1 MHEISSCGWDKTT
14 KFLTTPIKRE
24 EQENIT
30 DIESAA
36 WYCDEV
42 GNHTV
47 NNKEKKKLQYAA
59 TEDLYGIDGDQSVT
73 TIHERND
80 H

>member
-1 MHEISSCGWDKTT
+1 MHEISSCGWDKAT

-36 WYCDEV
+36 WYRDEV
-42 GNHTV
+42 GEHMV
-47 NNKEKKKLQYAA
+47 DNNKKRKSQYAA
-59 TEDLYGIDGDQSVT
+59 PEAL
-73 TIHERND
+73 
-80 H
+80 